1 VIFSLALL
9 GGGIW
14 LFVAGATGN
23 TEITL
28 FNNQFKSQNVGLAA
42 FFCGA
47 VVFAL
52 NIRRTLK
59 ALERL
64 GAQPIDR
71 HILEGDRSR
80 PIGDRTKPTWSIRE
94 LFFHIRPDL
103 ADDPEAKGWE
113 RVKKDV
119 IDHFSTGALR
129 VWGRPRV
136 RFGKR
141 GALKKVD
148 EKRYWQHAEFT
159 SWFLSEDGAEN
170 NHVIVK
176 NETGLPDYS
185 DLRVNKAEALS
196 IWPISLTAEEDRIY
210 IGLLDAARRT
220 YSETRNDPAAA
231 HAEAFGNT
239 SEKILIWYCIWLA
252 QHMQIFGARRPS
264 TKIEMLALDDPP
276 KDFEITNDTLTMRER
291 LGSAIYENLRV
302 RFDELPDKIKQL
314 KEYGRSK

>member
-1 VIFSLALL
+1 MEGKNLGRHRTLDTAEHIAAGRPTLTLVLVLTMIFSLALL

-14 LFVAGATGN
+14 LFMAGATGN

-28 FNNQFKSQNVGLAA
+28 FGNQFKSQNVGLAA
-42 FFCGA
+42 LFCGA

-64 GAQPIDR
+64 GAQPVDR
-71 HILEGDRSR
+71 HILERDESR
-80 PIGDRTKPTWSIRE
+80 PLAPPVEDRTKPNWTIRA

-113 RVKKDV
+113 HVRNDV
-119 IDHFSTGALR
+119 MDHFSTGALR

-136 RFGKR
+136 RLGKR

-148 EKRYWQHAEFT
+148 EKYYWQHAEFT
-159 SWFLSEDGAEN
+159 PWFLSEDGAEN

-196 IWPISLTAEEDRIY
+196 IWPQPLSPDDDRTEIY
-210 IGLLDAARRT
+210 LLEAARRA
-220 YSETRNDPAAA
+220 YSQIQTRGFPVAE
-231 HAEAFGNT
+231 HAEAMAGSDN
-239 SEKILIWYCIWLA
+239 EIL
-252 QHMQIFGARRPS
+252 
-264 TKIEMLALDDPP
+264 K
-276 KDFEITNDTLTMRER
+276 
-291 LGSAIYENLRV
+291 
-302 RFDELPDKIKQL
+302 
-314 KEYGRSK
+314 